1 MKCLKT
7 WHLYSSYK
15 YIPNIYY
22 FHNKFSQG
30 CIHLLTIRCR
40 FYLFIY
46 AFTTSLAHF
55 IMLHL
60 WTNLMTA
67 ISRQPYIVINRL
79 NRRGLKCSE
88 LLKRNMLKMVSV
100 SVCPSDRQV
109 SVRCE
114 DGALFYD
121 GERFSKG
128 SSVVLEVNDNSPAQS
143 VEHKTQGRICCRF
156 GFVCKN
162 ISIEMVS
169 LFSCV
174 FLLGS

>member
-1 MKCLKT
+1 M
-7 WHLYSSYK
+7 W
-15 YIPNIYY
+15 
-22 FHNKFSQG
+22 F
-30 CIHLLTIRCR
+30 
-40 FYLFIY
+40 LFIY
-46 AFTTSLAHF
+46 AFTTSLAHI

-67 ISRQPYIVINRL
+67 ISRQPYIVIKRL
-79 NRRGLKCSE
+79 NNRGLEHSE

-121 GERFSKG
+121 GERFSRG

-143 VEHKTQGRICCRF
+143 VEHKTLDRICCRF

-162 ISIEMVS
+162 FSIEMVS

-174 FLLGS
+174 SLRVVITGISAGEVWFKRTDGTKTKIYISQLQKGKHAIRKA